1 MSQRWQTRGRIRG
14 WSYRIKDIVET
25 LEEKCEANERDPKR
39 IYVWIDCLCNNPHR
53 VDEDVSFEESRDI
66 FGTIVT
72 NVGTMWSMMK
82 APWDDPENLK
92 RVWCIFEMFT
102 AIQYRQ
108 SARQKLSCLQ
118 RKRRPRLSFCHTLII
133 L

>member
-14 WSYRIKDIVET
+14 RSYRIKDIVET

-82 APWDDPENLK
+82 APWDDPEYLK
-92 RVWCIFEMFT
+92 RVWCNFEMFT

-118 RKRRPRLSFCHTLII
+118 RKEGHD
-133 L
+133 